1 MGIAWLSFAIARLVT
16 YSRYYEM
23 ADTRSVE
30 IFGTVALVDTR
41 FACDLLL
48 HTYNGFYPLTR
59 SVAPKGSC
67 YGAERVV
74 TKSCCDG
81 KLRLCIDERLWEFLT
96 PWLSTP

>member
-1 MGIAWLSFAIARLVT
+1 MT

-74 TKSCCDG
+74 TNLVATG
-81 KLRLCIDERLWEFLT
+81 NHVYV
-96 PWLSTP
+96 